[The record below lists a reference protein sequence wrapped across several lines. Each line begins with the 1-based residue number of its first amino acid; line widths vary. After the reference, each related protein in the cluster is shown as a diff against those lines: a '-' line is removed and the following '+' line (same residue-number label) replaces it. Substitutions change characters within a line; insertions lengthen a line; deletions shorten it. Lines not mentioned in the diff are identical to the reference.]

1 MLPLRTILS
10 RSTKFLTDH
19 GVPSPRF
26 EAEQLLA
33 HCLGMSR
40 LDIYLQLDK
49 PLEESELQTLR
60 PLLKRRG
67 NREPLA
73 WILGSKGF
81 YDDEFSVHSG
91 VLCPRP
97 DTETL
102 VEVALQQIPECSD
115 EPYFI
120 ADIGCGSG
128 CIGLSL
134 AKARPNVRLFAVD
147 VSPEA
152 ISCTKENVENLNL
165 TDRVAVL
172 KGKFFEPIPPHRIVD
187 LVVSNPPYIPSLDLE
202 ECEPEVSI
210 HEPRIALDGGADGY
224 DVYNVLIPLAAERA
238 RKAVAV
244 EVGIHQ
250 ADTVR
255 DIMAQSGLHNI
266 SIHADLGGIDRVV
279 LGLV

>member
-1 MLPLRTILS
+1 MLPLRTILL
-10 RSTKFLTDH
+10 RSTQFLTDH
-19 GVPSPRF
+19 DVPSPRF
-26 EAEQLLA
+26 EAEQILA

-40 LDIYLQLDK
+40 LDLYLQMDK
-49 PLEESELQTLR
+49 PLEERELQMLR
-60 PLLKRRG
+60 PILKRRG

-81 YDDEFSVHSG
+81 YDDDFIVRPG

-102 VEVALQQIPECSD
+102 VEVALTQIPENSE
-115 EPYFI
+115 EPFFI
-120 ADIGCGSG
+120 ADIGSGSG

-134 AKARPNVRLFAVD
+134 AKKRPNVRLFAVD
-147 VSPEA
+147 ISPEA
-152 ISCTKENVENLNL
+152 IECTKENVTNLGL

-172 KGKFFEPIPPHRIVD
+172 KGRFFDPIPINRPID
-187 LVVSNPPYIPSLDLE
+187 LVVSNPPYIPSQDLE

-224 DVYNVLIPLAAERA
+224 DVYNVLIPMAAERA
-238 RKAVAV
+238 RKAVAM

-250 ADTVR
+250 AEQVR
-255 DIMAQSGLHNI
+255 NIMEQAGLHSI
-266 SIHADLGGIDRVV
+266 TIHADLGGVDRVV
-279 LGLV
+279 MGLV